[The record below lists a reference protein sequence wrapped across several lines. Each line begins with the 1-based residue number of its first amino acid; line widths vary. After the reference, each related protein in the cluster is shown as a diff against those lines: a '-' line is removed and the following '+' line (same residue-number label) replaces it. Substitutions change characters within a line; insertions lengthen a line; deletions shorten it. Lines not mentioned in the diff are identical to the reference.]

1 MVQGNHAV
9 LTNLDS
15 LVAMLREISFTWVNK
30 AGDIVKAVVTKGKK
44 IGRYL
49 GRIATR
55 SSGSFNISTAKG
67 LIQGISHKY
76 CKHIHKKD
84 GYGYIA

>member
-1 MVQGNHAV
+1 
-9 LTNLDS
+9 
-15 LVAMLREISFTWVNK
+15 MLREISFTWVNK